1 MSNYGSTCP
10 IFEDMMCLG
19 TDECLH
25 EKACQHLYHQVRLDD
40 TIRAKNEIR
49 LLKSLRGE

>member
-1 MSNYGSTCP
+1 MSRYYGMTCP

-25 EKACQHLYHQVRLDD
+25 EKACQDIYYKVRLDD
-40 TIRAKNEIR
+40 TIRARQEVK
-49 LLKSLRGE
+49 LLRGE